1 MALEKEI
8 TYSDGST
15 MGYHRIVSCSV
26 VTNVGREVLVRS
38 YQSASVRA
46 LEKKHESEQ
55 DGLNVAYRDATYS
68 LEAGDGITVSDA
80 YTALKQTELFD
91 GATDATDDDDDP
103 IQPTEPVMTVSDLA
117 DAVADLSESVSDNS
131 TELSDAIA
139 ELAQLVSDIDEKVS
153 NLNG

>member
-8 TYSDGST
+8 TFEDGST
-15 MGYHRIVSCSV
+15 MGYHRVAACNV
-26 VTNVGREVLVRS
+26 VANGWRALTVRS

-46 LEKKHESEQ
+46 LEKQRQAEHEGNQVHYLETIHQMPYDESI
-55 DGLNVAYRDATYS
+55 GLT
-68 LEAGDGITVSDA
+68 DA
-80 YTALKQTELFD
+80 YTWLKQTELFD

-131 TELSDAIA
+131 DELSDAIA

>member
-1 MALEKEI
+1 MALEKDI
-8 TYSDGST
+8 TFADGST
-15 MGYHRIVSCSV
+15 MGYHRIAGCNIVANGWR
-26 VTNVGREVLVRS
+26 TLTVRS

-46 LEKKHESEQ
+46 LERERQ
-55 DGLNVAYRDATYS
+55 Q
-68 LEAGDGITVSDA
+68 AGDMSQVYYLESFYQMPYDESIGLTDA
-80 YTALKQTELFD
+80 YTWLKQTELFD
-91 GATDATDDDDDP
+91 GATDATDDDDEP

-153 NLNG
+153 NL